1 MTEPN
6 HDEIARRLRETG
18 TVPAPDRLRDEVMSQ
33 VRAEPRLRRRRRS
46 FVVPVLPY
54 AAAAAAAIVVA
65 VLAVSHLG
73 GGSGSMSSGAAGASG
88 GGGGTRSVEAGKGA
102 AGPPQPSRA
111 QDQAI
116 FSVAPFEALKLAH
129 EARVKATRSPKAIVI
144 AVPHSL
150 YADYR
155 KRLARIERR
164 TPGGPTIRVILRAAP
179 RR

>member
-1 MTEPN
+1 MTEQN
-6 HDEIARRLRETG
+6 HDEIVRRLRESG
-18 TVPAPDRLRDEVMSQ
+18 TVPAPERLRDDVMSQ

-46 FVVPVLPY
+46 FLVPVLPY

-88 GGGGTRSVEAGKGA
+88 GGTRSLEAGGDA
-102 AGPPQPSRA
+102 ARPFQPTPA

-116 FSVAPFEALKLAH
+116 FSLAPFEALKLAH

-155 KRLARIERR
+155 KRLAKIERR
-164 TPGGPTIRVILRAAP
+164 TPDGPTIRVILRAAP

>member
-1 MTEPN
+1 MTEQN

-18 TVPAPDRLRDEVMSQ
+18 TVSAPDRLRDEVMSQ

-46 FVVPVLPY
+46 FLVPVLPY

-73 GGSGSMSSGAAGASG
+73 GGSGSMSSGGAAAS
-88 GGGGTRSVEAGKGA
+88 GGGTRSAEAGGDA
-102 AGPPQPSRA
+102 AGPPQPSLA

-116 FSVAPFEALKLAH
+116 FSVAQSEALKLAH

-144 AVPHSL
+144 AVPLSL
-150 YADYR
+150 YADYKQRLR
-155 KRLARIERR
+155 KIEQR
-164 TPGGPTIRVILRAAP
+164 THGRDTIRVILRT